1 MGNGTRSGILTSRR
15 RTHRHA
21 DTYVY
26 TYRHADTYVH
36 VQIDILIHMNIF
48 IFRHAYTNV
57 YMYLSYRLI
66 MFRHALYTYVY
77 IYTYCVCVCVCV
89 CMCVFCVCHVQGK
102 RNMIWELLDDDA
114 ALDVGMH
121 EFQFELKAMKL
132 GRFRV

>member
-1 MGNGTRSGILTSRR
+1 M
-15 RTHRHA
+15 
-21 DTYVY
+21 Y
-26 TYRHADTYVH
+26 TYRHADTYVY
-36 VQIDILIHMNIF
+36 VLINILIRMNTF

-57 YMYLSYRLI
+57 YMYLSNL
-66 MFRHALYTYVY
+66 
-77 IYTYCVCVCVCV
+77 
-89 CMCVFCVCHVQGK
+89 CHVQGK